1 MTKNNVLQN
10 SITRMLGGKKEMKH
24 KHSKIGE
31 YGIRWERVEGY
42 TTKDGKK
49 IPPHYKK
56 VEFKW
61 KQHN

>member
-1 MTKNNVLQN
+1 MVKTKGGMVLKQ
-10 SITRMLGGKKEMKH
+10 

-31 YGIRWERVEGY
+31 YGFKWEPVKGY
-42 TTKDGKK
+42 KTKDGKK

-61 KQHN
+61 KNNN